1 MIILLSSSK
10 SMMTDGPPA
19 DQLPCF
25 IKEANKLSQKLK
37 GFSSNEI
44 SSFFKSSPVLTK
56 KILENLMNWNYK
68 EHEKYNYA
76 AIFSFTGDAFS
87 KLEVKSLSK
96 QGLKTAKLSIRI
108 LSGLYGIL
116 RPTDSILK
124 YRLDMAQRLDDIG
137 LTKYWSPK
145 ITEKLSLDAD
155 KECIFNLASKEYSQ
169 TIERSKIN
177 QKWIDIDFFE
187 KKGNALKSVSIFSKQ
202 ARGHFARFIC
212 ENYNNQGDVEKMKDF
227 NIGGYCYDNLQSS
240 QNKWVFIR

>member
-1 MIILLSSSK
+1 MTILLSSSK

-19 DQLPCF
+19 DQLPYF
-25 IKEANKLSQKLK
+25 MKEANKLSEKLK
-37 GFSSNEI
+37 GFSGNEI
-44 SSFFKSSPVLTK
+44 SSFFKSSPALTK
-56 KILENLMNWNYK
+56 RIIENLMNWNYK

-96 QGLKTAKLSIRI
+96 QGLRTAKHSIRI

-116 RPTDSILK
+116 SPMDSVLK
-124 YRLDMAQRLDDIG
+124 YRLDMAQRLGDVG

-155 KECIFNLASKEYSQ
+155 KECIFNLASKEYFQ
-169 TIERSKIN
+169 TIEKSKID
-177 QKWIDIDFFE
+177 QRWIDIDFFE
-187 KKGNALKSVSIFSKQ
+187 KKGNTLKSVSIFSKQ

-212 ENYNNQGDVEKMKDF
+212 ENLDNQENVERMKDF
-227 NIGGYCYDNLQSS
+227 NVGGYCFDNLQST

>member
-44 SSFFKSSPVLTK
+44 SSFFKSSPALTK

-169 TIERSKIN
+169 TVERSKIN

-227 NIGGYCYDNLQSS
+227 NIGGYCFDNIQSS

>member
-25 IKEANKLSQKLK
+25 MKEANKLSQKLK

-44 SSFFKSSPVLTK
+44 SSFFKSSPALTK

-177 QKWIDIDFFE
+177 QKLIDIDFFE

-227 NIGGYCYDNLQSS
+227 NIGGYCFDNIQSS

>member
-1 MIILLSSSK
+1 
-10 SMMTDGPPA
+10 MMTDGPPA

-44 SSFFKSSPVLTK
+44 SSFFKSSPALTK

-177 QKWIDIDFFE
+177 QKLIDIDFFE

-227 NIGGYCYDNLQSS
+227 NIGGYCFDNIQSS

>member
-44 SSFFKSSPVLTK
+44 SSFFKSSPALTK

-177 QKWIDIDFFE
+177 QKLIDIDFFE

-227 NIGGYCYDNLQSS
+227 NIGGYCFDNIQSS

>member
-1 MIILLSSSK
+1 
-10 SMMTDGPPA
+10 MMTDGPPA

-44 SSFFKSSPVLTK
+44 SSFFKSSPALTK

-227 NIGGYCYDNLQSS
+227 NIGGYCFDNIQSS

>member
-44 SSFFKSSPVLTK
+44 SSFFKSSPALTK

-227 NIGGYCYDNLQSS
+227 NIGGYCFDNIQSS

>member
-1 MIILLSSSK
+1 
-10 SMMTDGPPA
+10 MMTDGPPA

-44 SSFFKSSPVLTK
+44 SSFFKSSPALTK

-169 TIERSKIN
+169 TVERSKIN

-227 NIGGYCYDNLQSS
+227 NIGGYCFDNIQSS